1 MAYKAIIEKRVNQL
15 IDKLDRQME
24 RDGKIYKS
32 TYNLFCKYY
41 AIHNAYNTKQE
52 SLSHKDPS

>member
-1 MAYKAIIEKRVNQL
+1 MAYETIIEKRVNQL
-15 IDKLDRQME
+15 IEKLDRQME

-41 AIHNAYNTKQE
+41 AIQNALNNKNE
-52 SLSHKDPS
+52 IKNR